1 MQRTR
6 RISAK
11 DFMTDLQAGMTDSAL
26 MEKYRL
32 SPRDLQLVASKI
44 LAARSP
50 RDNAR
55 RASTPTYQI
64 TLEDRLRREE
74 PREPATVWI
83 PVFDETLRET
93 GSLGDVGEKGL
104 SVDGMVSEVG
114 EVRTL
119 LIRPDVFPDIDPF
132 QLDVVCRWTEKL
144 DENDDFQS
152 GFQIVEISHQAQQ
165 QLLKLIEALSKGL
178 S

>member
-1 MQRTR
+1 MQRKR

-32 SPRDLQLVASKI
+32 SPQDLQLLASKI

-50 RDNAR
+50 RNNAQ

-64 TLEDRLRREE
+64 TVEDGLRCEE
-74 PREPATVWI
+74 PREPAIVWI

-93 GSLGDVGEKGL
+93 GSLGDLGEKGL

-119 LIRPDVFPDIDPF
+119 MIRPDAFPDIDPF
-132 QLDVVCRWTEKL
+132 ELDVVCRWTEKV

-152 GFQIVEISHQAQQ
+152 GFEILEMSYQAQQ
-165 QLLKLIEALSKGL
+165 QLLKLIEALSRGL

>member
-1 MQRTR
+1 MQRKR

-32 SPRDLQLVASKI
+32 SPGDLQLVASKI

-50 RDNAR
+50 RNSAQS
-55 RASTPTYQI
+55 ASTPTCQI
-64 TLEDRLRREE
+64 TIEERLGREE
-74 PREPATVWI
+74 LRKPATVWI

-93 GSLGDVGEKGL
+93 GSLGDVGENGL

-114 EVRTL
+114 EARTL
-119 LIRPDVFPDIDPF
+119 MIRPDVFPDIDPF
-132 QLDVVCRWTEKL
+132 ELDVVCRWTEKL

-152 GFQIVEISHQAQQ
+152 GFEILEMSSQAQQ
-165 QLLKLIEALSKGL
+165 QLLKLIEALTKGL